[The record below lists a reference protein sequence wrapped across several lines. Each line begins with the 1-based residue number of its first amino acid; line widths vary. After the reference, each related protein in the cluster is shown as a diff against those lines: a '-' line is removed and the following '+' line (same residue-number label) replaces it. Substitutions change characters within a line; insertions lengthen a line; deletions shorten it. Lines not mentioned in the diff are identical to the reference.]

1 MKISVVIIAHNEEE
15 YVEKCIASVLNQ
27 SRRADEIILVAHNC
41 TDKTITIAKQYPITI
56 VPYNGPQGI
65 TYARIHAL
73 EYTQGDIICCIDG
86 DGYAKENWIEV
97 LSSLLTNGNILVG
110 SWVRFRGT
118 FFGWVS
124 NIFNYFFCVNK
135 RKAEQWIWG
144 GSMAFWEK
152 DKQFV
157 KEVFEKSIIL
167 QKDLS
172 LSRVCDDFWLALFMK
187 QKGSLAVTNK
197 THSSHHEKHTTFTE
211 SVKRN
216 RENLANG
223 TRIKDYFSSKSNE
236 HELIQ

>member
-1 MKISVVIIAHNEEE
+1 MKISVAIIAHNEEE
-15 YVEKCIASVLNQ
+15 YVERCIFSVLNQ
-27 SRRADEIILVAHNC
+27 THKPDEVVLVAHNC
-41 TDKTITIAKQYPITI
+41 TDQTVEIAKKYPITTI
-56 VPYNGPQGI
+56 PYNGLEGI

-73 EYTQGDIICCIDG
+73 GHIKGNIICCIDG
-86 DGYAKENWIEV
+86 DEYAKNNWVAEM
-97 LSSLLTNGNILVG
+97 SKLLVKGNVLVG
-110 SWVRFRGT
+110 SWIRFRENL
-118 FFGWVS
+118 FGRLS
-124 NIFNYFFCVNK
+124 NIFNYFLCVDK
-135 RKAEQWIWG
+135 RKVEQWIWG

-167 QKDLS
+167 QKELS

-197 THSSHHEKHTTFTE
+197 THTTHYEKCTTFTE
-211 SVKRN
+211 SIKRN

-223 TRIKDYFSSKSNE
+223 IKIKNYFSSKSNE